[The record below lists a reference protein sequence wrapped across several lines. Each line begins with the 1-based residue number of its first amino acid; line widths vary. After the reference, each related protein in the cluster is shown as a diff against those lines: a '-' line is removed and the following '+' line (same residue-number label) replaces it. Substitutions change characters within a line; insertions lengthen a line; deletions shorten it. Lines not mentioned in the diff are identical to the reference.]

1 VWFDRR
7 MDEAAADPVKPPR
20 KRRWPRWVAG
30 IAVLGAVVYAGSI
43 VWISVAS
50 AGHTSDAADA
60 PDAPVVIVL
69 GAQIKDGKPMAFLK
83 GRLDAAVE
91 LVEAGKAKAV
101 LVSGDANGGSGDEI
115 AAMTNY
121 LLEQGIDERRIVG
134 DPYGLD
140 TYDTCFRAIHTY
152 GVTKALIVTQG
163 YHVPRAVALCRD
175 VGIDADGVNSDCGC
189 ATPTLIKNAAREW
202 VLAKPK
208 AALDMLWSRDAKVT
222 SPSEDSVQVALSI
235 P

>member
-1 VWFDRR
+1 
-7 MDEAAADPVKPPR
+7 M
-20 KRRWPRWVAG
+20 
-30 IAVLGAVVYAGSI
+30 
-43 VWISVAS
+43 
-50 AGHTSDAADA
+50 
-60 PDAPVVIVL
+60 
-69 GAQIKDGKPMAFLK
+69 
-83 GRLDAAVE
+83 
-91 LVEAGKAKAV
+91 
-101 LVSGDANGGSGDEI
+101 
-115 AAMTNY
+115 
-121 LLEQGIDERRIVG
+121 
-134 DPYGLD
+134 
-140 TYDTCFRAIHTY
+140 
-152 GVTKALIVTQG
+152 TKALIVTQG